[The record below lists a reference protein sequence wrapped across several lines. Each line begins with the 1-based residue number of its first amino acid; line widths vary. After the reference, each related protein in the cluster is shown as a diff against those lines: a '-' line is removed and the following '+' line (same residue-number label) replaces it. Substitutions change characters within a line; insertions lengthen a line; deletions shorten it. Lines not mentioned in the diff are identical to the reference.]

1 MGTKVGVGLVG
12 ANVGAAAL
20 VGAIDKVGAKVYD
33 GAAVGTN
40 VGKVGANVGSQEGAN
55 VGEYVGGKEGGL
67 VVVPFPNLSPLK
79 SNKHKAEHSKKNS
92 HQHAKQPG

>member
-1 MGTKVGVGLVG
+1 MGAKVGAGLVG
-12 ANVGAAAL
+12 ANVGAAVL
-20 VGAIDKVGAKVYD
+20 EVGAIGAKVHDGATVRTNVAKVGAS
-33 GAAVGTN
+33 
-40 VGKVGANVGSQEGAN
+40 VGSKEGAN
-55 VGEYVGGKEGGL
+55 VGEYVGAKEGDL